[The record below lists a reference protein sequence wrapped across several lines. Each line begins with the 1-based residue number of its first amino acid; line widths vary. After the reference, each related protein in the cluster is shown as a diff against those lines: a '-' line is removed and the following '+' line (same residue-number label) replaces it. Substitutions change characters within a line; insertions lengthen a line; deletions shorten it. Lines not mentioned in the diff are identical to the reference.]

1 MNVDWFEL
9 FERGVYSVG
18 VIYLTILNLPRHEHY
33 RPENIILVGII
44 IPEPTEPKK
53 PSTPS

>member
-44 IPEPTEPKK
+44 PRPTELKK
-53 PSTPS
+53 PSTYS